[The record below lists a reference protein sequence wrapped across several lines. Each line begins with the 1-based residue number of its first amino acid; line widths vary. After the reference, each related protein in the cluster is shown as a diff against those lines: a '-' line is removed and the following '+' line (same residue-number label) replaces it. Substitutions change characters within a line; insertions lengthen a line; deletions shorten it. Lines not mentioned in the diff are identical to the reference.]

1 MIYKIITT
9 ELKERA
15 GDFDFGEHF
24 LVINP
29 TEYKKNIKILS
40 EIKEKDICI
49 YDVTNTLKLKNKETV
64 DVADHI
70 NRTGHNPLIGNQHL
84 ISNHFV
90 DISNIYK
97 NKKGIITDCIGEHFD
112 KNYKKFEY
120 PSHYLC
126 YISITCKAVGIKK
139 MRAKLLNILK

>member
-9 ELKERA
+9 ELQERA
-15 GDFDFGEHF
+15 KDIDFGEHF
-24 LVINP
+24 IAINP
-29 TEYKKNIKILS
+29 REYKKNIKILS
-40 EIKEKDICI
+40 EFKEKDICI
-49 YDVTNTLKLKNKETV
+49 YDITKTVKLKNKESI

-84 ISNHFV
+84 ISNQFV

-97 NKKGIITDCIGEHFD
+97 NKKGIITDCIGQYFD
-112 KNYKKFEY
+112 KNYKNFEY

-126 YISITCKAVGIKK
+126 YISTTCKAVGIQK
-139 MRAKLLNILK
+139 MKAKLVNILK